1 MKAMRIFLTGATS
14 GIGEATTRLLAA
26 AGHQVFAV
34 GRRKQLLEA
43 LPENVHTAVCDVLNA
58 EEVRKA
64 VAEAADVMGGI
75 DVCIPNAG
83 LGLFDKLSDGK
94 LEEWHHMVDVNVKGV
109 LTTLHACLPH
119 LVAAKG
125 HFINIGSLA
134 ARNVFPNSG
143 VYCATKHAVLA
154 ISESLRIEYR
164 NDLAVT
170 TINPGAVD
178 TEFIG
183 HTSNDSLRESY
194 APEFAKGMRAEAVA
208 EAILTAI
215 EAKGRAVYSEITL
228 RPDRR

>member
-1 MKAMRIFLTGATS
+1 MRIFLTGATS